1 VTGGPIR
8 YGIESDNHVIA
19 GVEAVIVCLCR
30 AVCDKEIRA
39 VVGCGARSLEEVEE
53 ACGAGGDCGACQ
65 PDIVALLR
73 QQQAARPAAP
83 ALAERA
89 LVLAPAMD

>member
-1 VTGGPIR
+1 MTGDPIR

-19 GVEAVIVCLCR
+19 GVETMIVCLCR

-39 VVGCGARSLEEVEE
+39 VVGCGASSLEEVEQ

-73 QQQAARPAAP
+73 QQAARAAAP